1 MFNKNIS
8 TDTKIAVLEERLSSY
23 ELMLNRID
31 EAIRIMGNTSQ
42 NISKMLAVHE
52 EKIEQSNKAD
62 DYISKVIEELRIE
75 NKEQHEVVSERIKK
89 IETKLEE
96 VIKFRWILVGIMAVV
111 TFSVSQSNFVV
122 ELLKMGNQP
131 TEVIKPK

>member
-131 TEVIKPK
+131 TEVIKQK